1 MPPYNDENMIMLS
14 AAARV
19 VTPALAAQFDRDSR
33 AFHQA
38 MDDGRQ
44 AAIAAAG
51 RLRATLRQLA
61 NAFAGADMGRNTTF
75 AIIDTITSEA
85 IRDRFTDYA
94 GSVQAV
100 MATDTLL
107 SALVSGGYVPL
118 ATANSIRVDI
128 NGAYRAVHDPNAYDP
143 GGFRASLGRAA
154 AAIRRLR

>member
-19 VTPALAAQFDRDSR
+19 AAPALAQRFERDSR
-33 AFHQA
+33 AFHLA
-38 MDDGRQ
+38 MATGRD
-44 AAIAAAG
+44 AAVAAAA
-51 RLRATLRQLA
+51 RLLQTTRALA
-61 NAFAGADMGRNTTF
+61 GAFAAAAMGRDATF

-107 SALVSGGYVPL
+107 SALVAQGHVPL
-118 ATANSIRVDI
+118 GAANNIRVDI
-128 NGAYRAVHDPNAYDP
+128 NSAYRAVHDPNAYDP

>member
-1 MPPYNDENMIMLS
+1 
-14 AAARV
+14 
-19 VTPALAAQFDRDSR
+19 
-33 AFHQA
+33 
-38 MDDGRQ
+38 
-44 AAIAAAG
+44 
-51 RLRATLRQLA
+51 
-61 NAFAGADMGRNTTF
+61 MGRNATF
-75 AIIDTITSEA
+75 AIIDTITSQA

-107 SALVSGGYVPL
+107 SALVSGGHVPL
-118 ATANSIRVDI
+118 STANAIRVDI